1 MCKGQQKR
9 KLNSPSVSEFT
20 RVQKYIFEIFI
31 MWQFFIF
38 PCGSWRSSNMR
49 TAGCIEDD
57 PAQSHLKLHL
67 NWNIKFLLFSLEPL
81 QYRFSS
87 LHHCCSKMF
96 VNRFLFWQRSTHFC
110 AICVFNYINISI
122 FNIVHDPFFILIFQL
137 FLYLNLPA
145 F

>member
-20 RVQKYIFEIFI
+20 KIYLWDIYYVTIFYLPVWQLEIVKYEN
-31 MWQFFIF
+31 
-38 PCGSWRSSNMR
+38 SRLHWRW
-49 TAGCIEDD
+49 
-57 PAQSHLKLHL
+57 PAQTHLKLHL

-81 QYRFSS
+81 QYRFYS

-122 FNIVHDPFFILIFQL
+122 FNVVHDPFFILVFQL

>member
-9 KLNSPSVSEFT
+9 KLNSPSVSDFT

-38 PCGSWRSSNMR
+38 TCGSWRSSNMK
-49 TAGCIEDD
+49 TAG
-57 PAQSHLKLHL
+57 

-81 QYRFSS
+81 QYRFYS
-87 LHHCCSKMF
+87 LHNCCSKMF

-110 AICVFNYINISI
+110 AICVFNHINISI
-122 FNIVHDPFFILIFQL
+122 FNIFHDPFFILVFQL